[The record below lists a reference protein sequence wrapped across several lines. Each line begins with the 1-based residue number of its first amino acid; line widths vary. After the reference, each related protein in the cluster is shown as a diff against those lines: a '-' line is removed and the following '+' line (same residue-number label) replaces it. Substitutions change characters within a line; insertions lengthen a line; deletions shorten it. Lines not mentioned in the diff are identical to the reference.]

1 MKVSI
6 KIPGIIVVRNRNIS
20 LETQVVLLIFL
31 IELETLNIRD
41 DRTENTSKHRKMM
54 AFVRNCLVKMT
65 LRLFQ
70 LVSVVMTMGC
80 QRFRGN
86 SEDCYRLR
94 RLSQGLL
101 VCYVLLN
108 SHQLIRVKKGW
119 LLGQRNII
127 DQKAA
132 EVAQRKEP

>member
-54 AFVRNCLVKMT
+54 AFVRNCLVKMA
-65 LRLFQ
+65 LRLF
-70 LVSVVMTMGC
+70 
-80 QRFRGN
+80 
-86 SEDCYRLR
+86 
-94 RLSQGLL
+94 
-101 VCYVLLN
+101 
-108 SHQLIRVKKGW
+108 
-119 LLGQRNII
+119 
-127 DQKAA
+127 
-132 EVAQRKEP
+132 